1 MSDNYIGQL
10 LDNRYEILEKI
21 GSGGMADVYKA
32 RCHRLNRNVAVKI
45 LKPELADNENFRKR
59 FTNESKAVAMLSHP
73 NIVAVYDVSTDQEL
87 EYIVME
93 LINGIT
99 LKQYIDQKGLLSW
112 KETVHFAVQISKA
125 LSHAHSRGIIHRD
138 IKPQNIM
145 VLRDGSVKVADFGIA
160 QLRNSENTL
169 TEETI
174 GSVHYIS
181 PEQAKGSHVDN
192 RSDVYSL
199 GVVMYEMLTGR
210 LPFEGDTA
218 VAIAIQHISAI
229 PKMPREINPDI
240 PEGLEAITMHAMDA
254 NLRKRYDSADKLM
267 KDLEDFRKDPT
278 RKFNFD
284 KPAGIKRGR
293 KGEQDDLIQ
302 VEEKQKKKKRFI
314 ITTWGKKSL
323 TRDEYRANR
332 RKASNTGMLIGVFCT
347 IVLLCALLVFMWDFF
362 LRDILSPQEER
373 VTIPEFIGQNI
384 EAVTADEYYE
394 KYFNFEVEYSYSSTF
409 SAGYVMD
416 QSISKNRQM
425 TVQSRGIDVI
435 LVVSMGPEDI
445 YMPDLVNMDYRE
457 AMHSLEGY
465 KLDLDIQME
474 GHYNKDVT
482 AGYVT
487 EQFPAD
493 GELLERGQTVYV
505 YYSLGPETVYVTVP
519 QLIGLTESQAIAI
532 LDSYHI
538 SYKFEYH
545 ETTQADKGY
554 IYYQSI
560 SRGGSIKEYGRI
572 TLYVSLGIEEE
583 EEEPQT

>member
-1 MSDNYIGQL
+1 MTDKYIGQY
-10 LDNRYEILEKI
+10 LDNRYEIIGKI

-45 LKPELADNENFRKR
+45 LKPELAENENFRKR
-59 FTNESKAVAMLSHP
+59 FSNESQAVAMLSHP
-73 NIVAVYDVSTDQEL
+73 NIMAVYDVSKNQEL

-93 LINGIT
+93 LLAGIT

-112 KETVHFAVQISKA
+112 KETVHFSIQIAKA

-145 VLRDGSVKVADFGIA
+145 ILRDGSVKVADFGIA
-160 QLRNSENTL
+160 QLRNNENTL

-181 PEQAKGSHVDN
+181 PEQAKGAHVDN

-240 PEGLEAITMHAMDA
+240 PEGLEAITMHAMEA
-254 NLRKRYDSADKLM
+254 NLNRRYDSAEKLV
-267 KDLEDFRKDPT
+267 KDLEAFRKEPEK
-278 RKFNFD
+278 KFDFSGEYN
-284 KPAGIKRGR
+284 GR
-293 KGEQDDLIQ
+293 KKNNDENSLVK
-302 VEEKQKKKKRFI
+302 VEEKEKKKKRWLV
-314 ITTWGKKSL
+314 TTWGKKEL

-332 RKASNTGMLIGVFCT
+332 RKASNTSALIGIFGT
-347 IVLLCALLVFMWDFF
+347 IVLLCGLLVFMWDFF

-384 EAVTADEYYE
+384 ESVTANEYYGQ
-394 KYFNFEVEYSYSSTF
+394 YFNFTVETSYSDAF
-409 SAGYVMD
+409 SEGYVID

-425 TVQSRGIDVI
+425 TVQSRGIEIV
-435 LVVSMGPEDI
+435 LTVSLGPEDL
-445 YMPDLVNMDYRE
+445 YMPDLKNMDYRE
-457 AMHSLEGY
+457 AKHTLELY
-465 KLDLDIQME
+465 KLDLDIQLD

-482 AGYVT
+482 SGYVT
-487 EQFPAD
+487 EQFPAAD
-493 GELLERGQTVYV
+493 ELLERGQTVYV
-505 YYSLGPETVYVTVP
+505 YYSLGPETIYVNVP

-538 SYKFEYH
+538 SYKFEYY
-545 ETTQADKGY
+545 ETTQAEKGY
-554 IYYQSI
+554 IYYQSV
-560 SRGGSIKEYGRI
+560 SKGGSIKEYGRI
-572 TLYVSLGIEEE
+572 TLYVSLGVEEE
-583 EEEPQT
+583 GGSTP